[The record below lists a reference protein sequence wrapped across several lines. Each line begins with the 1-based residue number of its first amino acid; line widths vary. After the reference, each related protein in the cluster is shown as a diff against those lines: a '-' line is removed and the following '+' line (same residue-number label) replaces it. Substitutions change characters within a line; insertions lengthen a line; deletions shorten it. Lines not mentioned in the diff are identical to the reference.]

1 MNTIQDTKD
10 VIRNRMLR
18 YASRLWGYPG
28 AVSEDSFDP
37 VLGML
42 VGACAAEIE
51 KIGKE
56 SGLSHAR
63 LVEAIAQ
70 LIVPEADTR
79 ALPAHGIAHIPS
91 SDLEDTIDI
100 NTNLSC
106 EKEFEHELN
115 KQSNIKNFT
124 FVPSVKTQIHQ
135 AQIKYI
141 LPQNI
146 IYKQSEGRYKEI
158 FASAKYGKRFNESAI
173 FLGIENKGQQTE
185 MSDVRIFFDLEE
197 GDSNQ
202 ALFFSNLQY
211 AHFSLNG
218 KPLEVYAGF
227 QSLADDKGIIEQAL
241 NNHSLIN
248 KKQRDINSFYAPNF
262 ISIKNLPNLSKCYA
276 PYPEEL
282 DGFFDDEDLDAMESN
297 IFWVKIVFP
306 SMITVDSLS
315 NLSCHLNC
323 FPVVNIKRN
332 KESFHLQ
339 DELNIR
345 PLVCDDLFYDLE
357 SVIDSNGISYDKGDI
372 LLNKKSDKA
381 QASPKQYVIRSSGVG
396 RLDGR
401 QAEDMLRDLLDVLSE
416 ERLAFSVFGTDSL
429 QGDVAALDR
438 QIKLLRN
445 KIQKVNNS
453 DTGVHYLM
461 LTHDKSSETT
471 YLYITY
477 WETGGE
483 LGNGIKKG
491 NSLKI
496 GGDSLLAGKN
506 AVLMTRTLGGRNKL
520 NGEEKVQAF
529 KSTYLT
535 KNRIVTMSDVKET
548 VKTLLGKKAKH
559 VELRKGVSISPN
571 RNEGFVR
578 VIEVD
583 LELNSDYLFFNNEQD
598 AIAFQNL
605 IAKQLEDASAAMH
618 LFKVSIK

>member
-1 MNTIQDTKD
+1 MRDTKD
-10 VIRNRMLR
+10 VIKNRMLR

-42 VGACAAEIE
+42 IGACAAEIE

-79 ALPAHGIAHIPS
+79 ALPTHGIAHIPS
-91 SDLEDTIDI
+91 SNLEDTINI
-100 NTNLSC
+100 NTILSC
-106 EKEFEHELN
+106 EKEFVSELS
-115 KQSNIKNFT
+115 KPSNIKNLN

-141 LPQNI
+141 LPPNV

-158 FASAKYGKRFNESAI
+158 FASAKYGKRLNETAV
-173 FLGIENKGQQTE
+173 FLGIENKGQQTDI
-185 MSDVRIFFDLEE
+185 SDLKIFFDLEE
-197 GDSNQ
+197 RDSNQ

-211 AHFSLNG
+211 AQFSLNG
-218 KPLEVYAGF
+218 NPLDVYPGF
-227 QSLADDKGIIEQAL
+227 QSSTDDMGIVEKAL

-248 KKQRDINSFYAPNF
+248 KKQEDINSFYAPHF
-262 ISIKNLPNLSKCYA
+262 VSIKNIQNIQESYA
-276 PYPEEL
+276 PYPDEL
-282 DGFFDDEDLDAMESN
+282 EGFFEDEDLDAIESN
-297 IFWVKIVFP
+297 IFWIKIVFP
-306 SMITVDSLS
+306 SMITGDSLS

-323 FPVVNIKRN
+323 FPIVNIKRN
-332 KESFHLQ
+332 RESFQLQ

-345 PLVCDDLFYDLE
+345 PLVCHDLFYDLE

-372 LLNKKSDKA
+372 LLNEKSDSS
-381 QASPKQYVIRSSGVG
+381 QASPKQYVLRSSGVG

-401 QAEDMLRDLLDVLSE
+401 QAEDMLRDLLDTLSE

-429 QGDVAALDR
+429 QGDVAALDS

-445 KIQKVNNS
+445 KIQKANNPDS
-453 DTGVHYLM
+453 AVHYLM

-506 AVLMTRTLGGRNKL
+506 AVLMTRTLGGRSKL

-529 KSTYLT
+529 KSAYLT
-535 KNRIVTMSDVKET
+535 KNRIVTMSDVKEA
-548 VKTLLGKKAKH
+548 VKTLLGKKAKRIE
-559 VELRKGVSISPN
+559 VRKAVAISPN

-583 LELNSDYLFFNNEQD
+583 LELNSDYLSFNNEQD
-598 AIAFQNL
+598 AISFQNL
-605 IAKQLEDASAAMH
+605 VAKQLEDASAAMH
-618 LFKVSIK
+618 LFKVSI